1 MPHRD
6 AQFPP
11 AAKDKP
17 KVIRCIFNSDD
28 LTSAEIECA
37 VTTNLAASV
46 PLYEI
51 DESLLKDVDVVL
63 IQDLCEVC
71 AIGPRMVLAVLEKL
85 QVQPRVVYLTARTL
99 EGLYKDV
106 MSVATACDVEERGI
120 AMVESM
126 RARVNRVE
134 RALVDCTPVKTVCV
148 EWLDPIYNA
157 GHWMPDLVHRAGG
170 YDPLAAPESFSVAV
184 NWTHVA
190 EVRFLSAPTNHH
202 HRQHARRPILVAMWL
217 QAGAEVLVIMPCGF
231 DLARTIK
238 DATETLSSKP
248 GWRDIPAVRSH
259 RVWAFDGNRL
269 FSGASPALV
278 DGLEILASILHPNL
292 YTLGTPYANDFSL
305 LDI

>member
-1 MPHRD
+1 MRIASFLPAGTTICFELGLGD
-6 AQFPP
+6 EVACVSFECKFPP

-71 AIGPRMVLAVLEKL
+71 AIGPPMVLAVLEKL

-190 EVRFLSAPTNHH
+190 E
-202 HRQHARRPILVAMWL
+202 
-217 QAGAEVLVIMPCGF
+217 AGAEVLVIMPCGF

>member
-1 MPHRD
+1 MRIASFLPAGTTICFELGLGD
-6 AQFPP
+6 EVACVSFECKFPP

-71 AIGPRMVLAVLEKL
+71 AIGPPMVLAVLEKL

-134 RALVDCTPVKTVCV
+134 RALVDCTPVKTI
-148 EWLDPIYNA
+148 PSIT
-157 GHWMPDLVHRAGG
+157 
-170 YDPLAAPESFSVAV
+170 LAIGCQTSSIAPVG
-184 NWTHVA
+184 T
-190 EVRFLSAPTNHH
+190 
-202 HRQHARRPILVAMWL
+202 
-217 QAGAEVLVIMPCGF
+217 
-231 DLARTIK
+231 
-238 DATETLSSKP
+238 TLSP
-248 GWRDIPAVRSH
+248 RQNRFRS
-259 RVWAFDGNRL
+259 RSTGRTL
-269 FSGASPALV
+269 QRR
-278 DGLEILASILHPNL
+278 GLKCS
-292 YTLGTPYANDFSL
+292 
-305 LDI
+305 